1 MFNFFFNYIKLLV
14 KKGIKTLATN
24 STKENLSNLVPQD
37 IEAEE
42 AVLGAVLVN
51 PNTLTKIVETLSPES
66 FYKPAH
72 RYVYDAMVQLF
83 NQNERIDIVSVSD
96 VLNYNSKLEIIG
108 GRAFINDLSF
118 KTITTSNIEYY
129 AKIVQEKAIKRALIN
144 AGSEIV
150 SFGYDLNPTDDSLN
164 LAEKLIFDISSRK
177 ATKDMAHVR
186 DLVLQSYEKIEYRY
200 NHRDELTGTPTGF
213 YDLDAMTSGLQK
225 SDLIILAAR
234 PSMGKTAFALNIAQN
249 VALKAKIPVAIFSLE
264 MSKEQLVQRM
274 LCSEAEVDSQRLRTG
289 HMQSKDWEKL
299 ANAMNEFAEAP
310 LYIDDS
316 AGCSLTDIRA
326 KCRRLAMEEKNLGL
340 VVIDY
345 LQLMEG
351 SGKEER
357 IQQIS
362 AISRGLK
369 TLARE
374 LDVPVIALSQL
385 SRAVEQRKDRRPML
399 SDLRE
404 SGAIEQDADI
414 VMFIYRDDYY
424 NREEGEDGAAKPTGN
439 EGKSEIIIAKQR
451 NGPVGN
457 VELLFQGNITK
468 FKNPIKTDVF

>member
-1 MFNFFFNYIKLLV
+1 MKGVVMVAVKEKNFQ
-14 KKGIKTLATN
+14 
-24 STKENLSNLVPQD
+24 SNLLPQN

-42 AVLGAVLVN
+42 AVLGAILVN
-51 PNTLTKIVETLSPES
+51 PEVITKVVETLKPDS

-72 RYVYDAMVQLF
+72 RFVYEAMLQLF
-83 NQNERIDIVSVSD
+83 NTNERIDLVSVSD
-96 VLNYNSKLEIIG
+96 VLSCNSKLDTIG
-108 GRAFINDLSF
+108 GRAFINDLSY

-129 AKIVQEKAIKRALIN
+129 ARIVQEKAVKRALIT

-150 SFGYDLNPTDDSLN
+150 SFGYDLNPIDESLDS
-164 LAEKLIFDISSRK
+164 AEKLIFDIASKK
-177 ATKDMAHVR
+177 ATTDLCHVK
-186 DLVLQSYEKIEYRY
+186 DLVLNSYQKIEYRY
-200 NHRDELTGTPTGF
+200 EHKDELLGLRTDF
-213 YDLDAMTSGLQK
+213 YELDSMTNGLQK

-249 VALKAKIPVAIFSLE
+249 VAIKEKVPVAIFSLE

-274 LCSEAEVDSQRLRTG
+274 LCSFAEVDTQRLKTG
-289 HMQSKDWEKL
+289 NMQNKDWDKL
-299 ANAMNEFAEAP
+299 VAAMNEFALSAM
-310 LYIDDS
+310 YIDDTS
-316 AGCSLTDIRA
+316 GCTLTDIRA
-326 KCRRLAMEEKNLGL
+326 KCRRLKMEQKDLGL
-340 VVIDY
+340 IVIDY

-351 SGKEER
+351 SGREDR
-357 IQQIS
+357 MQQIS

-385 SRAVEQRKDRRPML
+385 SRAVESRTDKRPML

-424 NREEGEDGAAKPTGN
+424 KKNDDEDENAKAASKGE
-439 EGKSEIIIAKQR
+439 SEIIIAKHR
-451 NGPVGN
+451 NGPVGT
-457 VELLFQGNITK
+457 VKLLFQANITR
-468 FKNPIKTDVF
+468 FKNPIKTNAF

>member
-1 MFNFFFNYIKLLV
+1 MARTVGYKNEE
-14 KKGIKTLATN
+14 KKEVN
-24 STKENLSNLVPQD
+24 MNLIPQN

-42 AVLGAVLVN
+42 AVLGAILVN
-51 PNTLTKIVETLSPES
+51 PTTLTKVVEFLSPES

-72 RYVYDAMVQLF
+72 KHVYEAMLQLF

-108 GRAFINDLSF
+108 GRAFVNDLSF

-150 SFGYDLNPTDDSLN
+150 TFGYDLNTTEESLN
-164 LAEKLIFDISSRK
+164 NAEKLIFDISSRK
-177 ATKDMAHVR
+177 ATKDMAHVK
-186 DLVLQSYEKIEYRY
+186 DLIQSTYDKIQYRY
-200 NHRDELTGTPTGF
+200 EHREELTGISSGF
-213 YDLDAMTSGLQK
+213 FDLDAMTGGLQK

-249 VALKAKIPVAIFSLE
+249 VALRAKTPVAIFSLE

-274 LCSEAEVDSQRLRTG
+274 LCCEAEIDSQKLKTG
-289 HMQSKDWEKL
+289 HMQSKDFNIL
-299 ANAMNEFAEAP
+299 ASSMENFYDAP
-310 LYIDDS
+310 LYIDDT
-316 AGCSLTDIRA
+316 AGCTLTDIRA

-340 VVIDY
+340 IVIDY

-351 SGKEER
+351 VGKEDR

-374 LDVPVIALSQL
+374 LNVPVIALSQL

-424 NREEGEDGAAKPTGN
+424 NREEGEEAPVVAANK
-439 EGKSEIIIAKQR
+439 GKSEIIIAKHR
-451 NGPVGN
+451 NGPVGSFN
-457 VELLFQGNITK
+457 LLFQSNIIK
-468 FKNPIKTDVF
+468 FKNPVKTDVF

>member
-1 MFNFFFNYIKLLV
+1 MAKTA
-14 KKGIKTLATN
+14 GIMDSKITN
-24 STKENLSNLVPQD
+24 NLIPQN

-42 AVLGAVLVN
+42 AVLGAILVN
-51 PNTLTKIVETLSPES
+51 PNVVTKVVEFLTPDS

-72 RYVYDAMVQLF
+72 KYVYEAMLQLF
-83 NQNERIDIVSVSD
+83 NENERIDIVSVSD
-96 VLNYNSKLEIIG
+96 VLSFNSKLEVIG
-108 GRAFINDLSF
+108 GRAFVNDLSF
-118 KTITTSNIEYY
+118 KTITTANIEYY
-129 AKIVQEKAIKRALIN
+129 AKIVQEKAIKRSLIN

-150 SFGYDLNPTDDSLN
+150 TLGYDMNPTTESLDT
-164 LAEKLIFDISSRK
+164 AEKLIFDISSKK
-177 ATKDMAHVR
+177 AAKDLSHIK
-186 DLVLQSYEKIEYRY
+186 DLVLQSYEKIEHRY
-200 NHRDELTGTPTGF
+200 NHRDELTGVPTGF
-213 YDLDAMTSGLQK
+213 YELDNLTNGFQK

-249 VALKAKIPVAIFSLE
+249 VAIRTKIPVAIFSLE

-274 LCSEAEVDSQRLRTG
+274 LCSEAEVDTQKIRTG
-289 HMQSKDWEKL
+289 NMQRKDWDKL
-299 ANAMNEFAEAP
+299 ANSMSEISEAP
-310 LYIDDS
+310 IYIDDTP
-316 AGCSLTDIRA
+316 GCTLTDIRA
-326 KCRRLAMEEKNLGL
+326 KCRRLAMEEKKLGL
-340 VVIDY
+340 IVIDY

-362 AISRGLK
+362 SISRGLK

-374 LDVPVIALSQL
+374 IDIPVIALSQL

-414 VMFIYRDDYY
+414 VMFIYREDYY
-424 NREEGEDGAAKPTGN
+424 NREEGDDEISKPTGK
-439 EGKSEIIIAKQR
+439 EGKSDIIIAKQR

-457 VELLFQGNITK
+457 FELLFQSNITK
-468 FKNPIKTDVF
+468 FKNPVKTNIF